1 MTNKTCVTCGG
12 ELKFNRSN
20 GFFECTFC
28 GKIHTTEGKDK
39 PLSLAIVD
47 QHMHT
52 HQFQKAQAA
61 LDELRALEPNNP
73 IFVLRN
79 ILIQF
84 RMTSAG
90 LLLSCAKSNSSQL
103 ESILACP
110 DWDTLRQY
118 LPDQQSHFVDDLKEY
133 CSISLQINELKHKI
147 KLNEDFLST
156 RDRRNAP
163 PATLEKNTSSTP
175 AATEKDSKVAS
186 TEKDASSSSSAA
198 ENNAGPDNPEKEGR
212 GFIAKIKS
220 KLPAAYNEQ
229 MRIKEESAMAE
240 IAADKAKSDELEA
253 RQQALLAAVKELESE
268 L

>member
-20 GFFECTFC
+20 GFFVCTFC

-39 PLSLAIVD
+39 PLSLATVD

-52 HQFQKAQAA
+52 HQFQKAQAV

-103 ESILACP
+103 ESILACS

-163 PATLEKNTSSTP
+163 PATLEKNTSSSP
-175 AATEKDSKVAS
+175 AATD
-186 TEKDASSSSSAA
+186 KDAPSTQPAP
-198 ENNAGPDNPEKEGR
+198 ENN
-212 GFIAKIKS
+212 
-220 KLPAAYNEQ
+220 
-229 MRIKEESAMAE
+229 
-240 IAADKAKSDELEA
+240 
-253 RQQALLAAVKELESE
+253 
-268 L
+268 